1 MNACGPTKQRL
12 GSPGKLPG
20 RGTRGAQLGRL
31 ETEQCLKERGSG
43 GEVEPRKR
51 GCCKMNRSCW
61 SNMVWKK
68 EGRRYSLLGTE
79 NAPLCDFLAL
89 FHRAPDT

>member
-12 GSPGKLPG
+12 GSPGKLP
-20 RGTRGAQLGRL
+20 GAQLGRL

-51 GCCKMNRSCW
+51 GRCKMNRSCW

-68 EGRRYSLLGTE
+68 EGRRYSLLGME